1 MDIDLW
7 LEKALEQI
15 KATYPEELLAQ
26 LESYGLVKPKSNWI
40 KCSEQMP
47 GSNETVQFYIA
58 TDKSIKQGRYII
70 DAWYQEQDWC
80 ESPHG
85 GAIDS
90 EVCGDITHWQPLPP
104 PPEDN

>member
-7 LEKALEQI
+7 LEKALEQV

-40 KCSEQMP
+40 KCSEEMP
-47 GSNETVQFYIA
+47 EKFTSVLAFEEGHI
-58 TDKSIKQGRYII
+58 SIMQWNGGKY
-70 DAWYQEQDWC
+70 WQEVGTNDDFLI
-80 ESPHG
+80 P
-85 GAIDS
+85 
-90 EVCGDITHWQPLPP
+90 THWQPLPP